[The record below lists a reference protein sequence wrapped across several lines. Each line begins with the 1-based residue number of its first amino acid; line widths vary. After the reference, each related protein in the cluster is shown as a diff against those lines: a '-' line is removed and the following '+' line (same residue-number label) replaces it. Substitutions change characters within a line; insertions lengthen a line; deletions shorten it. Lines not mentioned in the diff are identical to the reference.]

1 MRIIPSQTLLVF
13 LLVCKIIFGFSDQA
27 KAQFASYQTAVI
39 ENFIDD
45 QKLTALT
52 DRDDWAIG
60 EILPVV
66 SKNARLGVIAFVE
79 VNSLKKISSRKYE
92 LRLRLLRQSRRY
104 LLQSGDLIRRMDL
117 SVENEDY
124 IGSTDLLIRKS
135 RLNISSRY
143 RPLVYQGLAIGET
156 AQTLYEDE
164 LLVNFLGYL
173 FYGYKNWLTL
183 STLVPANVVDK
194 INFSAKAKFYETE
207 STALS
212 TGISFVRLNS
222 DNEKTINLNLFWDN
236 LSSDALISHTF
247 ISIGLVNWDRANES
261 AAIKALGS
269 SSFQSGYEVILN
281 DWDRVLIGPS
291 YNFEKKA
298 LGGYLSYVWIWDR
311 FHFQVS
317 VNATDI
323 THLRLD
329 PTDGYYGFFDLY
341 WRFW

>member
-1 MRIIPSQTLLVF
+1 MCRLAPQTLLVF
-13 LLVCKIIFGFSDQA
+13 LFSCLFSVLA
-27 KAQFASYQTAVI
+27 EAQYSSYRTAVV
-39 ENFIDD
+39 ENFIDE
-45 QKLTALT
+45 QRLTALS

-60 EILPVV
+60 EILPVI
-66 SKNARLGVIAFVE
+66 SKNSRLGIIGFVE
-79 VNSLKKISSRKYE
+79 LNSLKQLSSKKYE

-104 LLQSGDLIRRMDL
+104 LLQSGDIIRRMDL

-124 IGSTDLLIRKS
+124 QGSTDLLIRKS
-135 RLNISSRY
+135 HLNISSRY

-164 LLVNFLGYL
+164 FLLNFVGYL
-173 FYGYKNWLTL
+173 FYGYKDWLTIN
-183 STLVPANVVDK
+183 TLVPANIVDK
-194 INFSAKAKFYETE
+194 INFAAKAKVYDTE
-207 STALS
+207 STTLA
-212 TGISFVRLNS
+212 TGFSFVRLNS
-222 DNEKTINLNLFWDN
+222 DSEKTINLNFYWDN

-247 ISIGLVNWDRANES
+247 ISVGLVNWGRSDES

-269 SSFQSGYEVILN
+269 SSFQSGYEVVLN
-281 DWDRVLIGPS
+281 DWDRFLIGPS

-298 LGGYLSYVWIWDR
+298 LGGYLSYVWIWNR
-311 FHFQVS
+311 FHFQLS

-329 PTDGYYGFFDLY
+329 PTDGYYGFCDMY